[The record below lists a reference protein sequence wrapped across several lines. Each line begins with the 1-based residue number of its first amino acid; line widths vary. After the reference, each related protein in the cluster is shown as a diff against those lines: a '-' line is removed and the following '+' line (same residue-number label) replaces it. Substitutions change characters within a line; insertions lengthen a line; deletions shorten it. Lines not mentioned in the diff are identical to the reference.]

1 MTELQHWQDET
12 NEIIASLLEDGSK
25 PDALYTIEHH
35 FSGKKFD
42 KLEKAA
48 LDCFKLEYEV
58 TDAEEIVIETG
69 ETLLSFDAISDGAL
83 TVDAIMEQV
92 KELLPIAQKY
102 GLEYDG
108 WGTYFEE

>member
-1 MTELQHWQDET
+1 MMTLQEWQAET
-12 NEIIASLLEDGSK
+12 AEIIASLLADGSN
-25 PDALYTIEHH
+25 PEALYTLEHH
-35 FSGKKFD
+35 FSGQDFD

-48 LDCFKLEYEV
+48 LDCFKLEFEV

-69 ETLLSFDAISDGAL
+69 ETLLSFDVIADGPL
-83 TVDAIMEQV
+83 DETAIMEQI
-92 KELLPIAQKY
+92 KELLPIAEKY